1 MQRSKLGM
9 WKGYHLSLEGIQ
21 KGYLFCLKWY
31 IQRVK
36 GWSLGQSLFG
46 EYPPPPPL
54 WVTVTLVWFF
64 SLISLI
70 LCFIK
75 WIKIHLKA
83 SCPFFENPDMLK
95 EIMSPGGEIKS
106 GKMGSKI
113 YCVILHALS
122 KRNVATIHIQLCVFT
137 EKHIGTP
144 IFCLPSLVW
153 DLRLFISKTTDS
165 LLEGL
170 STTF

>member
-75 WIKIHLKA
+75 WILIHIKA
-83 SCPFFENPDMLK
+83 FCPFFEKSDVLK
-95 EIMSPGGEIKS
+95 EIMPPGGEIKS
-106 GKMGSKI
+106 GKMGIKI
-113 YCVILHALS
+113 CCVILHETLS
-122 KRNVATIHIQLCVFT
+122 KCNVATIHIQLRTFT
-137 EKHIGTP
+137 EKHIAG
-144 IFCLPSLVW
+144 F
-153 DLRLFISKTTDS
+153 
-165 LLEGL
+165 
-170 STTF
+170 

>member
-46 EYPPPPPL
+46 EYSPPPPL

-75 WIKIHLKA
+75 WILIHIKGF
-83 SCPFFENPDMLK
+83 CPFFENPDVLK
-95 EIMSPGGEIKS
+95 EIMPPGGEIKS
-106 GKMGSKI
+106 VKMGIKI
-113 YCVILHALS
+113 CCVILHETLS
-122 KRNVATIHIQLCVFT
+122 KCNVATIHIQLRTFT
-137 EKHIGTP
+137 EKHIAGFQCHT
-144 IFCLPSLVW
+144 IQN
-153 DLRLFISKTTDS
+153 RSK
-165 LLEGL
+165 
-170 STTF
+170 